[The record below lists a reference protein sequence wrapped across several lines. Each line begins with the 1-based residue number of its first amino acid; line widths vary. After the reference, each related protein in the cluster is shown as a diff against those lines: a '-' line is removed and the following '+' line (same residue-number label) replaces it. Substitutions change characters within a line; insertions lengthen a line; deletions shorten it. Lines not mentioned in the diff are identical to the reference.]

1 MTDPQPL
8 PHDEKLLMG
17 AEPAAAV
24 PYKNAFASFI
34 AADTLFGCA
43 EDIIVVATGWLI
55 FSKTKSTFA
64 LGMIGLAGFM
74 PLILFS
80 LLTGMATDRFDRRRV
95 LAISGAGF
103 TIGAFA
109 LCWAANLDAV
119 WPIYLIVV
127 FISSAKAFLGP
138 VSKALLPNLVPQG
151 GLTRGVALTNSFGGT
166 ARLLAPAIGGLLY
179 MAGPTVPFLA
189 AAAIGAAGVLFCIG
203 IGPRPAARLDT
214 TMTKW
219 STLIAGFVFIW
230 SSPIVLAAMTLDL
243 VAVLLG
249 GVSALM
255 PYYAQEIFN
264 AGPWALGVMRTAPAV
279 GGILTSALLAYWP
292 LQRRAGPTLLAVVAI
307 YGLATIGFGLST
319 NFYVA
324 LLFLAVL
331 GASDS
336 VSMLVRQT
344 LVQAQ
349 TPDAMRGRV
358 SAVHTLVA
366 GSSGELGEVES
377 GLLAAAIGVVPCVV
391 VGGVA
396 AIAAAVAW
404 ALLVPALRHADRFE
418 RAPAA
423 S

>member
-1 MTDPQPL
+1 MSN
-8 PHDEKLLMG
+8 DELMG
-17 AEPAAAV
+17 AAPSRPV
-24 PYKNAFASFI
+24 PYKNALASFI

-80 LLTGMATDRFDRRRV
+80 LLTGIATDRFDRRRV
-95 LAISGAGF
+95 LALSGAAF
-103 TIGAFA
+103 SIGALA
-109 LCWAANLDAV
+109 LGWAANLEAV

-127 FISSAKAFLGP
+127 FISSGKAFLGP

-203 IGPRPAARLDT
+203 IGPRPAGRVDAT
-214 TMTKW
+214 TNTKW

-230 SSPIVLAAMTLDL
+230 SSPIVMAAMTLDL

-255 PYYAQEIFN
+255 PYYAQEVFD
-264 AGPWALGVMRTAPAV
+264 AGPWALGIMRTAPAV
-279 GGILTSALLAYWP
+279 GGILISGMLAYWP
-292 LQRRAGPTLLAVVAI
+292 LQRRAGPTLLIVVAI

-324 LLFLAVL
+324 LLFLALL

-377 GLLAAAIGVVPCVV
+377 GLLSAAIGVVPCVV

-396 AIAAAVAW
+396 AVVAAVAW
-404 ALLVPALRHADRFE
+404 AVLVPALRHADRFE
-418 RAPAA
+418 HAA
-423 S
+423 AAR